1 MACCQFMGSCFIIFF
16 GERHLMSGLKDF
28 ISSLFVSKRNKE
40 LPEAK
45 KEEIRTSLQKRY
57 WEFKTLLR
65 ANNEIHEIMT
75 DMGEIVKSGRSFG
88 MSYIRANCTA
98 ISVNLY
104 KIIEN
109 LNGISDNRFHE
120 LFDVSEG
127 IWKNITNSLET
138 RKIIHDSGF
147 VLPLEEVSKQHA
159 DSVGSK
165 MANLGEIKNKICMP
179 VPEGFVIT
187 ASAYDRY
194 IEFNKIQP
202 EINRKIQMLDIA
214 NIEML
219 HRVSSEIQQLVM
231 NGTVPEDLSREIMN
245 AFDQLELKA
254 NRRLSVSMRSSAL
267 GEDQLNASFA
277 GQYRSALNVN
287 RDLVI
292 YMYKEVIASKYTL
305 QAISYRLNRGF
316 RDEDIPMCVG
326 CMEMVDAVS
335 GGVIYSRSPGDFT
348 NDAIIVNA
356 AWGLAKTVVDG
367 SVNPDTFII
376 ARHDMKKINKKTIP
390 AKDKKAIVHAEEGVV
405 TIEVENTLRDKPSI
419 SDEQA
424 LLLAEHAERL
434 EKHFGCPQ
442 DIEWSIDGSGQLKIL
457 QSRPLK
463 KHLNYFLKAPLPDAI
478 KNEVVIE
485 GGITACGGVAS
496 GRAFVVNSTIDM
508 LQFPKGSVL
517 IVKYP
522 LPQWASLLAHAAG
535 VVTDTG
541 GMTGHL
547 ATVAREFDVPALF
560 NTGKATEKINTGDV
574 ITVDAA
580 GSKIYSGEVTELL
593 HNTVKACGLMEGS
606 PVYAILEN
614 VLKLIVPLNLTDP
627 DSIEFKPRN
636 CRTIHDI
643 TRFCHE
649 MSVREMFEFGK
660 EHSFAERSA
669 KRLAVKVPMQ
679 WWVLNLEDG
688 FKKGVKG
695 KTIKLQDI
703 TSKPMLAIW
712 EGINAVPWKGP
723 PPVDTKGFMS
733 VMFEATMNTEIEPS
747 MQSGFSVKNYFIIS
761 KNFCNLS
768 SRLGFHFTIV
778 EAYIT
783 DWPKNNYISFNF
795 KGGAADISR
804 RMRRV
809 RFIGRIL
816 ENYGFR
822 LDIYE
827 DSIFA
832 RLEGFERLYLL
843 ERLKILGYLV
853 IHTRQIDMIM
863 NNDAIVNEYYE
874 NFLKD
879 ISTFTH
885 IKL

>member
-1 MACCQFMGSCFIIFF
+1 
-16 GERHLMSGLKDF
+16 MSSLKDF
-28 ISSLFVSKRNKE
+28 FKKLLLRKRNKN
-40 LPEAK
+40 LPEAT
-45 KEEIRTSLQKRY
+45 KEEIRISLQKRY
-57 WEFKTLLR
+57 WQFKTLLR

-75 DMGEIVKSGRSFG
+75 DMGKIIKSGRSFG

-109 LNGISDNRFHE
+109 LNGISDNRYHE
-120 LFDVSEG
+120 LSDVSDG
-127 IWKNITNSLET
+127 IWESIKADIER
-138 RKIIHDSGF
+138 RKLIVDTEF
-147 VLPLEEVSKQHA
+147 VLPLEKVDKQKA

-165 MANLGEIKNKICMP
+165 MANLGEIKNIMRIP
-179 VPEGFVIT
+179 VPEGFVVT
-187 ASAYDRY
+187 ASAYERF

-202 EINRKIQMLDIA
+202 EINRRVQILDVD

-219 HRVSSEIQQLVM
+219 HRVSSELQQLVM
-231 NGTVPEDLSREIMN
+231 NGTVPEDVSTEIMN
-245 AFDQLELKA
+245 AFEQLELKL
-254 NRRLSVSMRSSAL
+254 NRKLSVSLRSSAL
-267 GEDQLNASFA
+267 GEDRPNASFA
-277 GQYRSALNVN
+277 GQYRSALNVD
-287 RDLVI
+287 RDFVI

-335 GGVIYSRSPGDFT
+335 GGVIYSRDPGDFT
-348 NDAIIVNA
+348 NDSIIINS
-356 AWGLAKTVVDG
+356 AWGLAKSVVDG
-367 SVNPDTFII
+367 SVNPDIFII
-376 ARHDMKKINKKTIP
+376 ARNGSKKINTKTIQ
-390 AKDKKAIVHAEEGVV
+390 AKDKKAVAHSEEGVM

-419 SDEQA
+419 SDDQA
-424 LLLAEHAERL
+424 LLLAELAERL
-434 EKHFGCPQ
+434 EKHFGHPQ
-442 DIEWSIDGSGQLKIL
+442 DIEWSIDGNGQIKIL

-463 KHLNYFLKAPLPDAI
+463 KYLSHPLRPALPENI
-478 KNEVVIE
+478 KNEVIIE
-485 GGITACGGVAS
+485 GGITASGGVAG
-496 GRAFVVNSTIDM
+496 GRAYVVNSTVDM
-508 LQFPKGSVL
+508 LRFPKGSIL
-517 IVKYP
+517 IVRYP
-522 LPQWASLLAHAAG
+522 LPQWASLIAHAGG
-535 VVTDTG
+535 VITDIG
-541 GMTGHL
+541 GITGHL

-560 NTGKATEKINTGDV
+560 NTGKATEKINTGDL
-574 ITVDAA
+574 ITVDAE
-580 GSKIYSGEVTELL
+580 GSRIYSGEVKELL
-593 HNTVKACGLMEGS
+593 HNIVKTRGLMEGS
-606 PVYAILEN
+606 PVYVLLEN
-614 VLKLIVPLNLTDP
+614 ILKLIVPLNLTDP
-627 DSIEFKPRN
+627 DSIEFKPKN

-660 EHSFAERSA
+660 EHSVAERSA
-669 KRLAVKVPMQ
+669 KRLFSNVPMQ

-688 FKKGVKG
+688 FREGVKG
-695 KTIKLQDI
+695 KSIKLEDI
-703 TSKPMLAIW
+703 VSEPMLAIW
-712 EGINAVPWKGP
+712 EGINAVQWKGP

-747 MQSGFSVKNYFIIS
+747 MESGFADKSYFIIS

-768 SRLGFHFTIV
+768 SRLGFHFSIV

-783 DWPKNNYISFNF
+783 DWQKDNYISFNF

-809 RFIGRIL
+809 EFIGRIL

-822 LDIYE
+822 LEIHE
-827 DSIFA
+827 DSILA
-832 RLEGFERLYLL
+832 RLEGFEKEYLI
-843 ERLKILGYLV
+843 ERLKILGYLI

-863 NNDAIVNEYYE
+863 NNDSIVNEYYD

-879 ISTFTH
+879 ISTFTN